1 MHSEVDKKWR
11 EYMQTRNPRVRN
23 QLALE
28 YQGLV
33 QYVARGF
40 QHEGVSVLESDD
52 LISAGNMG
60 LLEAIERF
68 DPTRKI
74 KFETYAILRIRG
86 AILDTLRNIDW
97 IPRSTRKNIKQVM
110 KAISDLQGKLKRN
123 PSETEIA
130 EKLGISIHDYGKILS
145 SLASIRFVSLQD
157 IVSFTGGGEASRK
170 EFIEDTNNGYEE
182 EIEDYNELKESIY
195 EKIKGLPAKERLIL
209 ILYYYEGLNLAEI
222 AKVLNVTESRVCQL
236 NSQAL
241 MRLKIGLRQE
251 KVYV

>member
-1 MHSEVDKKWR
+1 MDEKWR
-11 EYMQTRNPRVRN
+11 EYMRTKSAGLRN

-40 QHEGVSVLESDD
+40 QYEGASVLESSDM
-52 LISAGNMG
+52 LSAGNVG

-68 DPTRKI
+68 DPTRNI
-74 KFETYAILRIRG
+74 KFETFAILRIRG

-97 IPRSTRKNIKQVM
+97 IPRSTRKNIRQVIR
-110 KAISDLQGKLKRN
+110 AILDLQVKLKRD
-123 PSETEIA
+123 PTEPEIA
-130 EKLGISIHDYGKILS
+130 EKLGISIRDYGKILNS
-145 SLASIRFVSLQD
+145 MASVRFVSLQD
-157 IVSFTGGGEASRK
+157 IVSFTDGSEMTRDG
-170 EFIEDTNNGYEE
+170 FIEDSDNGNDK
-182 EIEDYNELKESIY
+182 EIDDYDELKKSIY
-195 EKIKGLPAKERLIL
+195 DKIKSLPAKERLIL

-241 MRLKIGLRQE
+241 MRLKIVLTQE

>member
-1 MHSEVDKKWR
+1 MHLEVDKIWR
-11 EYMQTRNPRVRN
+11 EYMQTRNPMVRN

-40 QHEGVSVLESDD
+40 QYEGVSVLESND
-52 LISAGNMG
+52 LLSAGNVG

-68 DPTRKI
+68 DPTREI
-74 KFETYAILRIRG
+74 KFETFAILRIRG

-97 IPRSTRKNIKQVM
+97 MPRSTRKNIKQVIR
-110 KAISDLQGKLKRN
+110 AISDLQVKLKRE
-123 PSETEIA
+123 PTEPEIA
-130 EKLGISIHDYGKILS
+130 EKLGISIRDYGKIS
-145 SLASIRFVSLQD
+145 SSMASARFVSLQD
-157 IVSFTGGGEASRK
+157 IVSFTGGGETSRN
-170 EFIEDTNNGYEE
+170 EFIENTDNGYEE

-195 EKIKGLPAKERLIL
+195 EKIKSLPAKERLIL

-241 MRLKIGLRQE
+241 MRLKIVLRQE
-251 KVYV
+251 KVYG